1 MATWHPE
8 PPEGAWPLNT
18 AYVVRGKTGWEVWTA
33 NGLMGSYPTRGA
45 ALTAVRRE
53 RRRRRIEAMV
63 ERERAKLAALDPGR
77 YPSDR
82 SYRRAVVHFEARIR
96 QLEALLRELAEG
108 WHEWH
113 I

>member
-8 PPEGAWPLNT
+8 PPASGSPMNT
-18 AYVVRGKTGWEVWTA
+18 AYVVQGRAGWEVWTA
-33 NGLMGSYPTRGA
+33 NGLWGTYPTRGA

-53 RRRRRIEAMV
+53 RRRQRIEAMV
-63 ERERAKLAALDPGR
+63 ERERAKLAALDPSG
-77 YPSDR
+77 YPSEA
-82 SYRRAVVHFEARIR
+82 SYRRAVRHFEARIR